1 MTRLRRKNTSR
12 RKQNLANLDLPDM
25 LSMLHGPNPA
35 GGISSDEITQL
46 YKENRAVFDVLRKP
60 HEIAKPDDTFGHFP
74 GERCWGWWQCDA
86 PEPRN
91 DELPEIEQ
99 LNRLGLLS
107 DAELRLLESNIS
119 WPPPNE
125 YSAHLFDR
133 PWSWWRFKSPD
144 LREWSV
150 SEPVQLV
157 EMGRKHLTDR
167 EFEFIDTGIDCS
179 GSKHTPDE
187 FFTDEEIQYFNIPF
201 PAAA

>member
-1 MTRLRRKNTSR
+1 MSRLHRKHATL
-12 RKQNLANLDLPDM
+12 RKRPLANISLLDILC
-25 LSMLHGPNPA
+25 LGHGPARCDLSEN
-35 GGISSDEITQL
+35 EMRQL
-46 YKENRAVFDVLRKP
+46 YVENREAFYVLRD
-60 HEIAKPDDTFGHFP
+60 AKSKVAPDDYFGHFP
-74 GERCWGWWQCDA
+74 GERSWPWWECDA

-91 DELPEIEQ
+91 KEIPEVEQ
-99 LNRLGLLS
+99 LDRLGLLT
-107 DAELRLLESNIS
+107 DEELRMLERDIS

>member
-1 MTRLRRKNTSR
+1 MGIIAGRKNTRSSR
-12 RKQNLANLDLPDM
+12 WAPSFRSYCYAVPD
-25 LSMLHGPNPA
+25 
-35 GGISSDEITQL
+35 ISHL
-46 YKENRAVFDVLRKP
+46 
-60 HEIAKPDDTFGHFP
+60 
-74 GERCWGWWQCDA
+74 
-86 PEPRN
+86 
-91 DELPEIEQ
+91 ELPGTPQ
-99 LNRLGLLS
+99 ALNV
-107 DAELRLLESNIS
+107 AYCNIMR
-119 WPPPNE
+119 PPVSRTPNE